1 MSGRVAL
8 LFFIND
14 NFNFVTRH
22 RAWHEDDFAIRT
34 ANTSRSVGQTVD
46 SHNMSVRGHMKK
58 DSRLQALGYKEKA
71 KIKRPKLKCHLKL
84 GT

>member
-8 LFFIND
+8 LLFIND

-34 ANTSRSVGQTVD
+34 ANTSRSVG
-46 SHNMSVRGHMKK
+46 
-58 DSRLQALGYKEKA
+58 
-71 KIKRPKLKCHLKL
+71 
-84 GT
+84 